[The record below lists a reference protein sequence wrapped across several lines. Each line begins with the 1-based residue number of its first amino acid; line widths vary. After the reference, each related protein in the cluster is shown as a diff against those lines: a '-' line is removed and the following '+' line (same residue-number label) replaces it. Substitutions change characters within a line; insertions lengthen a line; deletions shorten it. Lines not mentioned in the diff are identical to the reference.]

1 MCVYNQ
7 SNRTM
12 TKYKGHTIEYDWYS
26 SKGGF
31 VYGIIT
37 IVDGKHGFRT
47 LADAK
52 AYING
57 NQPKYGIINL

>member
-1 MCVYNQ
+1 
-7 SNRTM
+7 M